1 MKDISTILVYFEV
14 KKQQSPLTRNE
25 LPSSRGKQA
34 TCKKS
39 LEELITPGTGPFPS
53 YWSVVFESDDQI
65 MRVCGGWIFFLSRI
79 SQAVYEDSVSKK
91 FPLLMCTVFTVLCV
105 CVLFLIS
112 KLTYYC

>member
-14 KKQQSPLTRNE
+14 KKQQSPLARNE

-65 MRVCGGWIFFLSRI
+65 MRVCGGWIIFSAGSAKLSMR
-79 SQAVYEDSVSKK
+79 
-91 FPLLMCTVFTVLCV
+91 TVFPRN
-105 CVLFLIS
+105 FPF
-112 KLTYYC
+112 